1 MGKPYNLI
9 RNKYKTSVKKKLTKK
24 QRTESI
30 KNYHNKKKPAGPF
43 RTENMFEKID
53 STTAKT
59 STTNKEKKTTQ
70 N

>member
-9 RNKYKTSVKKKLTKK
+9 RNKYKTSVKKLTKK

-30 KNYHNKKKPAGPF
+30 KNYYNKKPAGPF

-59 STTNKEKKTTQ
+59 STTNK
-70 N
+70 